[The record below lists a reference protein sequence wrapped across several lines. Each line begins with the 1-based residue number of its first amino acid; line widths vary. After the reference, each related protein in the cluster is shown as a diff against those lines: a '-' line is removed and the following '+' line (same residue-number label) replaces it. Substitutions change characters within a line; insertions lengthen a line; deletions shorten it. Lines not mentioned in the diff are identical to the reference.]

1 MCQPCQ
7 TKKAGFSITR
17 SNKQFP
23 ICKYV
28 IYFSGLNGLNY
39 LNLNFSERR
48 MCSCIASIFFK
59 IKDSKNL
66 QLNINTVVLHYFI
79 HYVHVLIHITC
90 TVYISSTLQ
99 SQICHNMESLVI
111 LKMVFIKIF
120 SMQAKH
126 EKSDEQNL
134 NQKQLYT
141 NRSTSLIYT
150 LSALVASL

>member
-48 MCSCIASIFFK
+48 MCSCIASIFYK

-66 QLNINTVVLHYFI
+66 LLNINTVVLHYFTLRTCT
-79 HYVHVLIHITC
+79 YITC

-99 SQICHNMESLVI
+99 SQICHNMESVVI

-141 NRSTSLIYT
+141 NKNTSLIYK

>member
-28 IYFSGLNGLNY
+28 TYFSGLNGLNY
-39 LNLNFSERR
+39 LNLNFSERC
-48 MCSCIASIFFK
+48 MCSCIASLFYK
-59 IKDSKNL
+59 IEDSKNL
-66 QLNINTVVLHYFI
+66 QLNTVVLHKFDY
-79 HYVHVLIHITC
+79 ITYM
-90 TVYISSTLQ
+90 YIYYMYMYTFSALQ

-141 NRSTSLIYT
+141 NRNTSLIYK
-150 LSALVASL
+150 LRAFVASL

>member
-17 SNKQFP
+17 SNKRFP
-23 ICKYV
+23 ICKYL

-39 LNLNFSERR
+39 LNINFAERC
-48 MCSCIASIFFK
+48 MCSCIASLFYK

-66 QLNINTVVLHYFI
+66 LLNINTVVLHYFTLRTCT
-79 HYVHVLIHITC
+79 YITC

-99 SQICHNMESLVI
+99 SQICHNMESVVI

-141 NRSTSLIYT
+141 NRNTSLIYK